1 MSEVLVSIIVPV
13 YNVSDYLQECWDSI
27 ISQSFKNLE
36 IILVDDGSTDGSGE
50 LCDELSKQDKRVIVI
65 HRKNG
70 GLSAARNSGLDVC
83 KGEYVTFV
91 DSDDFIASNMIE
103 KLVLAMSET
112 GADIVQCESIRFE
125 NELDEKKTVDNHFQV
140 KTFPGNVFVGNEN
153 YKDVSWA
160 KLYKREVWSK
170 KRFREGI
177 IHEDYALT
185 YKLIYES
192 ALVSHVG
199 ETLYYARIRPGSITQ
214 LGFRKESLIL
224 VELSEERIEY
234 FMEYNDKRL
243 LDYAY
248 TGYYGYL
255 LSFYNKLIKDN
266 CLDRIERKEISKS
279 LILKYRKNIMKFLD
293 IESIGV
299 KTKIKLVACFCI
311 PSLWIVG
318 RTR

>member
-1 MSEVLVSIIVPV
+1 MSEVLVSVIVPV
-13 YNVSDYLQECWDSI
+13 YNVRDYLQECWKSI
-27 ISQSFKNLE
+27 INQTFRNIE

-70 GLSAARNSGLDVC
+70 GLSAARNSGIDVC
-83 KGEYVTFV
+83 KGEYITFV
-91 DSDDFIASNMIE
+91 DSDDVIAPNMME
-103 KLVLAMSET
+103 VLVSAINET
-112 GADIVQCESIRFE
+112 GADVVQCESIRYEKDFDE
-125 NELDEKKTVDNHFQV
+125 IELGDNKFQV
-140 KTFPGNVFVGNEN
+140 KTFPGNAFVGSES

-160 KLYKREVWSK
+160 KLYKRSVWSK
-170 KRFREGI
+170 RRFMEGI

-185 YKLIYES
+185 YKLMYES
-192 ALVSHVG
+192 SLVAYIG

-224 VELSEERIEY
+224 VKLSEERIEY
-234 FMEYNDKRL
+234 FMEHNDKRL

-248 TGYYGYL
+248 AGYYGYL
-255 LSFYNKLIKDN
+255 LSFFNELTKAD
-266 CLDRIERKEISKS
+266 CLDKIERKEIRKS
-279 LILKYRKNIMKFLD
+279 LIVKYRKNIMKFLG

-299 KTKIKLVACFCI
+299 KTKIKLVACFFI

-318 RTR
+318 ITR